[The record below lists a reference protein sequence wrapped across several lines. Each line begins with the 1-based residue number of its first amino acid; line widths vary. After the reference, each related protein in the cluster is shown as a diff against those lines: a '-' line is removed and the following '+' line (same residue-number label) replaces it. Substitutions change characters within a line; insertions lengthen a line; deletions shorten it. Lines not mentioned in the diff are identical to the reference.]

1 MSVADASPSARALP
15 RAFAYPER
23 WLFFAVVT
31 VALIERAFVDT
42 APDVSWLFTLGERVL
57 AGERPYVDFI
67 EVNPPASIF
76 LYLPTLLLSRV
87 SGLTPEFLV
96 GVLVFACVGA
106 SLFYSARLLIQGGV
120 IEEKS
125 AWGVASAFA
134 VVLLVLPAA
143 TFAQREHIALISYLP
158 FLAVALLR
166 ASGKS
171 VAWQTAVV
179 VGLGAALTVVIK
191 PHFVIP
197 VVFAAVAA
205 ALLAGSWRP
214 IFAIE
219 NWISAILSLLY
230 GAAVVVFYPE
240 FVYEW
245 IPIIAEAYV
254 ALKASVFDL
263 FTLGAI
269 PFWFGAL
276 LVIVAMKRREVL
288 TPPYVLL
295 ISAAFGFLLSF
306 FVQQKGLQY
315 HSYPML
321 ALIYAGAIV
330 AIFDRAEGARKERF
344 TLPGAVFSVVG
355 LMFATFSWYAV
366 SVNSQALA
374 APIRAAGISKPAILN
389 ISGGGL
395 VGMGFPLTRKLNG
408 TWASR
413 TCGQWISSGVL
424 AAKRKGVDA
433 ATAARLD
440 GYMERDRSMLIEDIR
455 SKKPDIIL
463 VDRIRYD
470 WFEWAQSDA
479 ALSRELDNYQKLEE
493 VEGVLILRR
502 K

>member
-1 MSVADASPSARALP
+1 MSRAGALRSGRTLP
-15 RAFAYPER
+15 RAIAYPER
-23 WLFFAVVT
+23 WALAAIVAF
-31 VALIERAFVDT
+31 ALIERAFIET
-42 APDVSWLFTLGERVL
+42 APDVSWLLTLGERML

-67 EVNPPASIF
+67 EVNPPASIY
-76 LYLPTLLLSRV
+76 LYLPALLLSRV

-96 GVLVFACVGA
+96 GLLVFAGVGA
-106 SLFYSARLLIQGGV
+106 SLFFSARLLIRNGL
-120 IEEKS
+120 IEEKT
-125 AWGVASAFA
+125 AWCLASAFA

-143 TFAQREHIALISYLP
+143 TFAQREHIALISFLL

-166 ASGKS
+166 ADGKT
-171 VAWQTAVV
+171 VAWHSAVIAGV
-179 VGLGAALTVVIK
+179 GAALTVIIK
-191 PHFVIP
+191 PHFVFP
-197 VVFAAVAA
+197 VVFAASAA
-205 ALLAGSWRP
+205 ALVARSWRP

-219 NWISAILSLLY
+219 NWISAALALFY
-230 GAAVVVFYPE
+230 GAAVVVFYPV

-245 IPIIAEAYV
+245 IPIIAEVYV

-263 FTLGAI
+263 LTLGAI

-276 LVIVAMKRREVL
+276 LVIFALKRREVL
-288 TPPYVLL
+288 ATPYILL
-295 ISAAFGFLLSF
+295 IASALGFLVSF
-306 FVQQKGLQY
+306 FAQQKGLQY

-321 ALIYAGAIV
+321 ALIFAGAIV
-330 AIFDRAEGARKERF
+330 ALFDRADVVRKERL
-344 TLPGAVFSVVG
+344 TLPAAAISVAG

-374 APIRAAGISKPAILN
+374 SPIRAAGISNPVILN

-395 VGMGFPLTRKLNG
+395 VGMGFPLTRQLNG
-408 TWASR
+408 VWASR

-424 AAKRKGVDA
+424 GAKRKGVDA

-440 GYMERDRSMLIEDIR
+440 GYMQRDRAMLIEDIR

-470 WFEWAQSDA
+470 WYQWAQSHA
-479 ALSRELDNYQKLEE
+479 ALARELENYRTLKE
-493 VEGVLILRR
+493 VDSVLILRR

>member
-1 MSVADASPSARALP
+1 MSVTDTSSSARALP
-15 RAFAYPER
+15 RVFAYPER
-23 WLFFAVVT
+23 WLFAAVVA

-42 APDVSWLFTLGERVL
+42 APDVSWLFTLGERML

-67 EVNPPASIF
+67 EVNPPASIY
-76 LYLPTLLLSRV
+76 LYLPALLLSRV
-87 SGLTPEFLV
+87 SGLSPEFLA
-96 GVLVFACVGA
+96 GLLIFAGVGA
-106 SLFYSARLLIQGGV
+106 SLLYSARLLIKGGV
-120 IEEKS
+120 IGEKA
-125 AWGVASAFA
+125 AWGVAAAFA
-134 VVLLVLPAA
+134 AVLLVLPAA

-171 VAWQTAVV
+171 VAWQAALVA
-179 VGLGAALTVVIK
+179 GLGAALTVIIK
-191 PHFVIP
+191 PHFVFP
-197 VVFAAVAA
+197 VMLAAAAA
-205 ALLAGSWRP
+205 ALLARSWRP
-214 IFAIE
+214 VIAPE
-219 NWISAILSLLY
+219 NWLSATLTLLY
-230 GAAVVVFYPE
+230 GAAVVIFFPV

-245 IPIIAEAYV
+245 IPIIAEVYV

-263 FTLGAI
+263 LTLGAM

-330 AIFDRAEGARKERF
+330 SIFDRTEEARKERF
-344 TLPGAVFSVVG
+344 TLAAAVISVAG

-374 APIRAAGISKPAILN
+374 TPIRATGISKPAILN

-395 VGMGFPLTRKLNG
+395 VGMGFPLTRQLNG
-408 TWASR
+408 TWVSR

-424 AAKRKGVDA
+424 GAKRKGVDP

-440 GYMERDRSMLIEDIR
+440 GYMARDLAMLVEDIR
-455 SKKPDIIL
+455 RGKPDIIL

-470 WFEWAQSDA
+470 WYKWAQSDA
-479 ALSRELDNYQKLEE
+479 ALARELESYRPLDE